1 MNNLFKMLFVLVLGI
16 LFFIPIFAANKSGSC
31 ASGDAAGCADFKK
44 AIVEAEAAS
53 GIKVTV
59 NP

>member
-1 MNNLFKMLFVLVLGI
+1 MLFVLVLGI